1 VLFNLI
7 APVGSKIGVVRI
19 EDVAIGCAVSAVVG
33 VLFWP
38 RGAAAVVGNDLAD
51 AFRRGADYLRQAVD
65 WVLDNRSSV
74 PGGGVAAVTASLR
87 VDDALRA
94 FLAEQGSKRVSKH
107 DLWRLVGA
115 AQRLRLTA
123 NSLSGLGMTD
133 RDHVPARD
141 DLSAAVLDLVGW
153 YERVAEQ
160 VGRPSRR
167 GEVLALDAPTVP
179 DIDGLDTATENRCV
193 SILWVHEHLQ
203 HLVQHAP
210 MVIEPALHVAEQRRV
225 PWWR

>member
-1 VLFNLI
+1 
-7 APVGSKIGVVRI
+7 
-19 EDVAIGCAVSAVVG
+19 VAIGCAVSATVG

-65 WVLDNRSSV
+65 WVLDNRSAA
-74 PGGGVAAVTASLR
+74 PDGGVAAVTAGMR

-94 FLAEQGSKRVSKH
+94 FLAEQGSKRVSKQ

-123 NSLSGLGMTD
+123 NSLSALAMSD
-133 RDHVPARD
+133 REHAPARA
-141 DLSAAVLDLVGW
+141 DLSKAAGDLAGW
-153 YERVAEQ
+153 YERIAEQ
-160 VGRPSRR
+160 VGRPSRN
-167 GEVLALDAPTVP
+167 GEVAPLDAPAVP
-179 DIDGLDTATENRCV
+179 EVDGLDTATENRCV
-193 SILWVHEHLQ
+193 SILWVNEHLQ

-210 MVIEPALHVAEQRRV
+210 VLIEPALHVAEQRRV